1 VSEETMP
8 DKDINLTL
16 SLSKEQEKFIN
27 QMAEARGETVS
38 ELVCSIVLGEIETLA
53 ELPKSIGDQLIEIS
67 KAMKL
72 PVSTLLVHFLA
83 RKFAFHEA
91 YFKVFKDTGQP
102 FKEFFWADNE
112 DGTRRLVTGQELYD
126 TLTDDYER
134 LFREF
139 QGVIREM
146 VQARQAAGLESQE
159 DMDRRYAEFVLGL

>member
-1 VSEETMP
+1 MP
-8 DKDINLTL
+8 GKDITLTL
-16 SLSKEQEKFIN
+16 SLNKDQEKFIN
-27 QMAEARGETVS
+27 QMAKARGETVS
-38 ELVCSIVLGEIETLA
+38 ELVGSIVLAEIETMA

-72 PVSTLLVHFLA
+72 PVSTLIVHFLA

-91 YFKVFKDTGQP
+91 YFKVFKDTGRP

-112 DGTRRLVTGQELYD
+112 DGTKRLVTGQELYD
-126 TLTDDYER
+126 TLADDYER
-134 LFREF
+134 LFRQF

-146 VQARQAAGLESQE
+146 AQARQAAGLESQE